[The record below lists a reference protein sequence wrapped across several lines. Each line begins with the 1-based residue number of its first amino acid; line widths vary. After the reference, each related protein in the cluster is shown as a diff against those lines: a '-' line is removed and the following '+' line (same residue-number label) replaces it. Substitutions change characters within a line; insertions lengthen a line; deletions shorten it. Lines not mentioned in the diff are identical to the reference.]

1 MHGPVEQAGFRGVL
15 FVGGQCEVLFEEVWS
30 DDANHG
36 AVWEAFEHFGAEGL
50 FQWELVVHFRWYAGD
65 QASFIGE
72 AGVGDDES
80 LKGAAT
86 DLLEDGI
93 GPVRGSIEVSAVFA
107 APVLQDVARGL
118 GGGGSV
124 VGMKA
129 KEDLDELV
137 VGALLTSEA
146 CLRGFF
152 CIAML
157 EVGGGASEGGGDF
170 VVEFV
175 GKGQA
180 CNGGHIAKDS
190 EGGVFAGS
198 ANGLESEDT
207 GDEGECLHE

>member
-1 MHGPVEQAGFRGVL
+1 ML
-15 FVGGQCEVLFEEVWS
+15 FVGGQCEVLFEEVWT
-30 DDANHG
+30 DDASHG
-36 AVWEAFEHFGAEGL
+36 AVWEAFEHIGADGV
-50 FQWELVVHFRWYAGD
+50 FQWELVVHFRRYAGD
-65 QASFIGE
+65 QARFIGE

-86 DLLEDGI
+86 DLLEEGI
-93 GPVRGSIEVSAVFA
+93 GPVRGPIEVSAVFA
-107 APVLQDVARGL
+107 TPVLQDEAGGL

-124 VGMKA
+124 VWMKS
-129 KEDLDELV
+129 KEDFDELV
-137 VGALLTSEA
+137 VGALLTSES

-157 EVGGGASEGGGDF
+157 EVRGGASEGGGYF

-207 GDEGECLHE
+207 GDEGKRLHE